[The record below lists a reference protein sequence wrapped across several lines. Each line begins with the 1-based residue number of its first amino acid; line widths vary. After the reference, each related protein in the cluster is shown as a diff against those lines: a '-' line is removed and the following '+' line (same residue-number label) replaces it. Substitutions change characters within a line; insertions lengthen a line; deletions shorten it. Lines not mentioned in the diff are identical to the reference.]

1 VAKNSNTF
9 FSKLA
14 PEDKRFIKRVG
25 IVLFILVIA
34 SGAGMYFFTYFEKQK
49 MPETT
54 ERAETPAK
62 ETPSNT
68 DSAST
73 STDTITDASVDTSTV
88 FELPDAPEL
97 SDAFEMPNAPE
108 TSQADERS
116 FDSKYDSF
124 DEQSHLQ
131 LMRQN
136 VKEYN
141 YKLAYKHGF
150 RIEKYLLSNSALSA
164 EWGHVLLEAGMPQ
177 DALLVL
183 QKQASSGSM
192 NGEAAM
198 DLAFAMHRSGNSE
211 DAIHFLDSQQKNKS
225 ADILAAK
232 AAIVGEHSDT
242 TKRFVADSI
251 FKYALK
257 INSGLPIVNYYYGRY
272 LMQKG
277 DFKNSKFYLERALK
291 ARPDEPRYV
300 ARLGMAEFYLKRDAN
315 AEILYKKALKLNPH
329 DYNTWFNLGELYLS
343 QANESNYVPEIR
355 RKIRMALE
363 AYLKTIEMDSEHA
376 NAHSRIGLILN
387 GNGEHAEAIRHL
399 NIALER
405 MPRNTLVMHQLSSA
419 YLYMQDTARSIDYL
433 EKILTIDPFNKIA
446 ANEFNRIK
454 GDK

>member
-1 VAKNSNTF
+1 
-9 FSKLA
+9 
-14 PEDKRFIKRVG
+14 
-25 IVLFILVIA
+25 
-34 SGAGMYFFTYFEKQK
+34 MYFYTYTEKQK
-49 MPETT
+49 KPETA
-54 ERAETPAK
+54 EPIDSLLNLNAETPSDTA
-62 ETPSNT
+62 
-68 DSAST
+68 SA
-73 STDTITDASVDTSTV
+73 DTLADASADTNAV
-88 FELPDAPEL
+88 FELPEAPEL
-97 SDAFEMPNAPE
+97 SDAFEMPPNE
-108 TSQADERS
+108 TSHPDEKDL
-116 FDSKYDSF
+116 DSKYDSF

-141 YKLAYKHGF
+141 FKLAYKHGF
-150 RIEKYLLSNSALSA
+150 RIEKLLLSNPALSA

-183 QKQASSGSM
+183 KKLASGDSISSD
-192 NGEAAM
+192 AAT

-211 DAIHFLDSQQKNKS
+211 DAIQFLDSQQKNRN
-225 ADILAAK
+225 ADIITAK

-242 TKRFVADSI
+242 TKRVAADSI

-257 INSGLPIVNYYYGRY
+257 INQALPAANYYYGRY

-291 ARPDEPRYV
+291 SRPDEPRYV

-315 AEILYKKALKLNPH
+315 AENLYKKALQLNPY

-363 AYLKTIEMDSEHA
+363 AYLKTIEREGEHA

-387 GNGEHAEAIRHL
+387 GNGEYAEAIRHL

-405 MPRNTLVMHQLSSA
+405 MPRNTLVMQQLSSA

-433 EKILTIDPFNKIA
+433 EKILTIDPFNRIA

-454 GDK
+454 GDR